1 MSTMLDKS
9 HLEEDIHPESRLA
22 SWRKQLG
29 RTDLG
34 PTPILIG
41 LGVIWIVFQIL
52 NPHFLSA
59 RNLTNLIL
67 QAAATGTISIGIVL
81 ILLLGEIDLS
91 VGAVSGLCG
100 SIVAVFN
107 VNRGVSGPI
116 SCLIGILAGLAIGL
130 FQGLWIT
137 RFKIPSF
144 VVTLAGLLA
153 WQGAQLL
160 VLGET
165 GTINLRNGFIVGIA
179 NTFFPSIVGWI
190 VAIVFVAA
198 VVFSM
203 VIERSRRKSVG
214 LTVGSAGGLI
224 FRAAIVAIAAFGAV
238 ALLNSYR
245 GLPMALVIF
254 VGLIIIFDLITLK
267 TTFGRHIYAVGGD
280 AEASRR
286 ASINVDGIRIAVMA
300 LGSTMAALGGIMAES
315 YLLAVNQS
323 SGSGDVL
330 LNAIASAVI
339 GGTSLF
345 GGRGNVWSALIGSL
359 VIFSIANGM
368 DLLALPSSI
377 KFMITGGVLLV
388 AVTIDAITRRR
399 REVTGR

>member
-137 RFKIPSF
+137 R
-144 VVTLAGLLA
+144 LD
-153 WQGAQLL
+153 
-160 VLGET
+160 
-165 GTINLRNGFIVGIA
+165 
-179 NTFFPSIVGWI
+179 
-190 VAIVFVAA
+190 
-198 VVFSM
+198 
-203 VIERSRRKSVG
+203 RKSV
-214 LTVGSAGGLI
+214 V
-224 FRAAIVAIAAFGAV
+224 
-238 ALLNSYR
+238 
-245 GLPMALVIF
+245 
-254 VGLIIIFDLITLK
+254 
-267 TTFGRHIYAVGGD
+267 
-280 AEASRR
+280 
-286 ASINVDGIRIAVMA
+286 
-300 LGSTMAALGGIMAES
+300 
-315 YLLAVNQS
+315 
-323 SGSGDVL
+323 
-330 LNAIASAVI
+330 
-339 GGTSLF
+339 
-345 GGRGNVWSALIGSL
+345 
-359 VIFSIANGM
+359 
-368 DLLALPSSI
+368 
-377 KFMITGGVLLV
+377 
-388 AVTIDAITRRR
+388 
-399 REVTGR
+399 